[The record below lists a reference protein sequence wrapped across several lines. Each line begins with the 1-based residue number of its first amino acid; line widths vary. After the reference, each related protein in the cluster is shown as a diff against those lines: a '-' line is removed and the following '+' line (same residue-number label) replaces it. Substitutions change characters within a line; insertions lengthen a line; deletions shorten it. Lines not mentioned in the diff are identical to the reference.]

1 MKRFKSKKTG
11 TIDTKQP
18 SPLKGGMSAEYL
30 GMSPED
36 ITAYIMGG
44 IASGGPKAAPR
55 PSFNR
60 NLTVANTRTG
70 ADPSARMNA
79 ALELQREIESLR
91 KQLVDEDSDEDLVL

>member
-44 IASGGPKAAPR
+44 IASGRSNRYASNWLMKTATKTSCFDVGAP
-55 PSFNR
+55 SS
-60 NLTVANTRTG
+60 G
-70 ADPSARMNA
+70 
-79 ALELQREIESLR
+79 
-91 KQLVDEDSDEDLVL
+91 SDYLHPVR